1 MRPLRGRRTAGGPPR
16 SGQTKREGREERG
29 IRSWNVLRRAREG
42 GSVGGEGASSPHPWP
57 GINTLFHPVSCW
69 EKEKRQGRA
78 ENVGG
83 LPESRGELGRQAESR
98 LGNRRPRPSAP
109 DQTRSAHSSDSQD
122 RAEAHP
128 SSPAAGEPGE
138 LTCTPGHASCSG
150 RLLAGRGR
158 PWEVPGSWAAP
169 APRLPSSHPESH
181 FGLPSSSWGSCAP
194 LLWIRTRTPPPFPD
208 FHRWPQTPSPVT
220 LPPRRAS
227 GFPLHHPLPPS
238 HPEGSSHSY
247 PSLKTC
253 LRFR

>member
-1 MRPLRGRRTAGGPPR
+1 M
-16 SGQTKREGREERG
+16 
-29 IRSWNVLRRAREG
+29 
-42 GSVGGEGASSPHPWP
+42 GGEGASSPHPWP

-69 EKEKRQGRA
+69 EKEKRPGRA

-128 SSPAAGEPGE
+128 CSPAAGERGE
-138 LTCTPGHASCSG
+138 LTCTPAHASCSG
-150 RLLAGRGR
+150 CLPAGRGR
-158 PWEVPGSWAAP
+158 PWEVPGSRAAP
-169 APRLPSSHPESH
+169 APCLPSSHPESH
-181 FGLPSSSWGSCAP
+181 FGLPSLSWGSCAP
-194 LLWIRTRTPPPFPD
+194 LAWITTRTPHLSSFLSLAPNTQPCN
-208 FHRWPQTPSPVT
+208 S
-220 LPPRRAS
+220 LPLLLAR

-238 HPEGSSHSY
+238 HPEGTSHSY